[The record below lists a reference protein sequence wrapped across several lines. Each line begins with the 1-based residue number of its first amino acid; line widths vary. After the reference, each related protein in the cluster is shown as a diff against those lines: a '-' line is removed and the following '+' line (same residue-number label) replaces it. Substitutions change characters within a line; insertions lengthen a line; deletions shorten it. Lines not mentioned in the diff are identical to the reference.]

1 MAKAVSGVHKH
12 VVSDVL
18 FMRRCIR
25 CPDLHCRGTA
35 RPGYPNREKMWRKW
49 GKRKYR
55 KWWYQ
60 FRPHTRTSISSL
72 LQHSY
77 LTMPENGVASSQK
90 NKLHLHAIMM
100 RSYSSPPCLCF
111 SFSSPPFHIGFFGS
125 FILSGKVLLPPLLS
139 LCMEITNVVLC
150 SFWQY
155 HSVTNL
161 LTYFPFLFL

>member
-125 FILSGKVLLPPLLS
+125 LHFHQLRNYLFRCCVQHTISTHPATSTWRGWSG
-139 LCMEITNVVLC
+139 
-150 SFWQY
+150 Q
-155 HSVTNL
+155 
-161 LTYFPFLFL
+161 